1 MRTFN
6 RLLTSLSDFG
16 DHLPAS
22 TVVYALAVIY
32 VFWWARVAKAQAEP
46 FEGVITYRIPNGED
60 DATMRYFVKGSKVR
74 IDMAGTGS
82 SSVIYDMQTGKVVA
96 LNNDAHAYMA
106 LDPMG
111 VNPTRLG
118 GGMGPI
124 AGMISGMVNE
134 GSNQAPQRT
143 GTRERIAGVECDDYS
158 FHSDTISVDVCNAPG
173 MKSFPLSI
181 RTTVGGATG
190 FEAKAT
196 TVVRTT
202 LSPSLF
208 EIPSGY
214 ASLTGSDLQAL
225 TRAARQQPAASGDE
239 QP

>member
-1 MRTFN
+1 MSN
-6 RLLTSLSDFG
+6 FG
-16 DHLPAS
+16 DNLPAS
-22 TVVYALAVIY
+22 TVVYALAVMG
-32 VFWWARVAKAQAEP
+32 VFWWARVARAQTTP
-46 FEGVITYRIPNGED
+46 FEGVITYHIPNGED
-60 DATMRYFVKGSKVR
+60 DATMRYYVKGSKVR

-82 SSVIYDMQTGKVVA
+82 ASVIYDLQSGSVIA
-96 LNNDAHAYMA
+96 LNHDMHAYMS

-111 VNPTRLG
+111 VNPARLG

-124 AGMISGMVNE
+124 ANMLSGLANQ
-134 GSNQAPQRT
+134 GSSQGPQRT
-143 GTRERIAGVECDDYS
+143 GTHERIAGVECDDYS

-181 RTTVGGATG
+181 RTSVGGAPG

-196 TVVRTT
+196 SVVPTS

-208 EIPSGY
+208 MIPSGY
-214 ASLTGSDLQAL
+214 QSLTGSDLQAL
-225 TRAARQQPAASGDE
+225 TKGAGQQAPVSGADE